1 MHRLIIQNPVADV
14 IVPFFYKDIRRLPR
28 FGQARSKPA
37 TWRATG
43 VEFDGFQSFSNV
55 RTLVFHFLHVL
66 LTKAMTD
73 KFPATLMR
81 CLRYWLV
88 SSNRTSVDCQSCT
101 NIHGVE
107 HVEHSPETNA
117 ISVLVPSPIR
127 NIRRGRSPGGRG

>member
-14 IVPFFYKDIRRLPR
+14 IVAFFNKDIRRLPR

-37 TWRATG
+37 SWRATG
-43 VEFDGFQSFSNV
+43 VEFDGFRSFSNV

-81 CLRYWLV
+81 CLRYWLA
-88 SSNRTSVDCQSCT
+88 SSTS
-101 NIHGVE
+101 
-107 HVEHSPETNA
+107 
-117 ISVLVPSPIR
+117 PSPDR
-127 NIRRGRSPGGRG
+127 QH